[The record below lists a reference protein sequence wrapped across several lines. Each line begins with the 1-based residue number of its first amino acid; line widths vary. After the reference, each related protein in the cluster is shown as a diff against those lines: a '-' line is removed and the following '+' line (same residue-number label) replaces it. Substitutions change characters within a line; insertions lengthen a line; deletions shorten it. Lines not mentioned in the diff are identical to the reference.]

1 MYNFSNITLFVSHI
15 AKVQNNRIKNVF
27 SSLKNV
33 SSKPKYIKNQPPI
46 SKSSFQSDYTACTSN
61 EENRVKKL
69 SNFYKQLKRS

>member
-1 MYNFSNITLFVSHI
+1 MYNFSNITLFVSHLT
-15 AKVQNNRIKNVF
+15 KVQNNRIKNVF
-27 SSLKNV
+27 SSLKNL

-46 SKSSFQSDYTACTSN
+46 SKSSFQSDYTSCTSN